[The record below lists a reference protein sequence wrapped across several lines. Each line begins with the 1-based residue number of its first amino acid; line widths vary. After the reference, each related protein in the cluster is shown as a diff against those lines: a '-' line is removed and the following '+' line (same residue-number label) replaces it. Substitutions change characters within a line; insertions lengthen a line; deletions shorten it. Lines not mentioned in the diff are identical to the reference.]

1 MITYTKDNLISN
13 IIKGISIILLF
24 FAFSLFKT
32 LPLELLHIKYANLTI
47 TFKEIYN
54 ITAELILIAAIVL
67 IFRKEYKK
75 AIEDIKIN
83 HMSYFSKNFK
93 FYLIGV
99 FIMMSTNYLISILGG
114 GISENETAIRD
125 EFSLYPVYTYIA
137 SVFLAPFLEESV
149 FRLGFRAVFK
159 NKIIYILASG
169 LIFGSLHLISSFDSP
184 LVLLHLIS
192 YSSCG
197 IMFAYI
203 MTRTN
208 NILVST
214 GFHFM
219 HNGILMSLQVL
230 TLLLA

>member
-1 MITYTKDNLISN
+1 MVIYTKDNLLSN
-13 IIKGISIILLF
+13 IIKGVSVILLF

-32 LPLELLHIKYANLTI
+32 LPLELLHINYASITI

-54 ITAELILIAAIVL
+54 IVTELILITIIVL
-67 IFRKEYKK
+67 IFKSEYKK
-75 AIEDIKIN
+75 AINDIKIN

-99 FIMMSTNYLISILGG
+99 FIMISTNYIITLLGG

-169 LIFGSLHLISSFDSP
+169 LVFGSLHLIGSFNNP